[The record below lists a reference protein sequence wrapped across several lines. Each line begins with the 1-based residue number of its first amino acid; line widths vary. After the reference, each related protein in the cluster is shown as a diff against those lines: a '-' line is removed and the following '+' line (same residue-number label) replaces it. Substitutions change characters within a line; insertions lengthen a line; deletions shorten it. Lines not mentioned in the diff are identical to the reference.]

1 MSMGN
6 PSNERPDDLEITS
19 IGALYHGH
27 WDKKYWSCSR
37 GKDRYPYPI
46 GYHAIRTH
54 AGNTYKIEVREGIKG
69 PLFVVTSTN
78 GHSSTGQTPDIA
90 WENFQKKSGPKVKNC
105 HGRRLSSKIDGVEL
119 FGFKNPLVQRLLRE
133 LMADVKEAAERN
145 LLSLNI
151 TDSSQLNN
159 KVETQSSNAC
169 FDLPACLGKQQ
180 STRKRSMKHQMKEG
194 RTKRIERQDIPDC
207 KEGDIAEQSVR
218 TYSRA
223 KDKSREKFK
232 EKHLSDAL
240 PTHGIADH
248 LSYSTGRS
256 NSIAAVSNETSCKP
270 GCHFQNDAKDIKFV
284 SSTNNYLVKEDSRN
298 SSRQVYPL
306 DGESYLPLLAREELP
321 AKMDCGDCVIEKHV
335 ISLEESKHINDSRFS
350 YMESKACNAENMLL
364 WEQEEMKNDHVIKES
379 TFVADPCDSD
389 ALPGSIPKELIDIHN
404 QCTLECMHPMPDGI
418 SYLVKCTPD
427 NGSSRVIK
435 DSLPEVNPSP
445 GSSNPSSERTDSD
458 STGQELAKSMMA
470 FLLPQAV
477 PLLKKTYIK
486 RKSRHRNREAD
497 PKYCSILTR
506 TNCTEKVENDRISD
520 DICGGN
526 LEVKMLA
533 QRSTENISEKG
544 LDSWTLLHANSQ
556 CKMTKVKRPI
566 NDSMKSRPFTDISK
580 EAKSVIPDSFEDDPY
595 VCDVTMKKPSPSDHS
610 EANYGHFNETNLNAD
625 SSKSPFSRKGGK
637 EHSSCLLESND
648 IDGVVMLQNELE
660 KDDIMLSDSLLACLE
675 EEFKEKST
683 VEEDKVSCPAYQG
696 ADCVDHMLALN
707 SASVV
712 HDVSQHFNNTTN
724 DFIPITVHLS
734 NHGPSGTDLAD
745 DCSQDS
751 LQSPTKLK
759 DTDVSVIKTEK
770 SHSGNNHGCSI
781 QHELIYYDVQTLP
794 ESRDSY
800 GQNIEGPT
808 GSLQARPHPKEAANA
823 TGDSS
828 SFYTQNT
835 VAQTEVFLPNNERG
849 DKFLHAN
856 NSSRNYDILLSESII
871 CRNFDDADL
880 EKYAIPNTSNKEENG
895 GSGCKKDNAEIRIS
909 AARDIEN
916 NEHNPLLEK
925 LKNTCASESALY
937 DPAHSVSQDLVKNAT
952 EDIQARVVNDNAEMR
967 MVAVSEVKPD
977 EGMPSGSK
985 LESISAS
992 EFNISVPSYAG
1003 HQDMV
1008 KNVAQSVKVFNSN
1021 IHSHSY
1027 FEKNCLDSVDDIHE
1041 SQSYCIMQQNRRGMA
1056 VLSRKSVLEA
1066 SSCSNP
1072 LTKLMEDKHCKDIF
1086 SDKLEKSHM
1095 NGLPSPDAE
1104 EITELGSPMKLA
1116 GCYLHPNHVLSII
1129 LSSKEDFLQICV
1141 LCGLLEDCNR
1151 YLYIYTVPLLE
1162 QREKCPSFS
1171 AYTTLVL
1178 PPRNG
1183 LFKGDLQPEQYGLQ
1197 FTPDGQSLVLLTSI
1211 RTPYCRN
1218 QSISCLCLMCKTQHC
1233 ENDGIKIVKT
1243 NFGYVSPV
1251 TSLRAYEKISC
1262 ILVCEPNYLIAAELS
1277 GKLHGWMMNSGWSS
1291 ILEEFMLPRFGNIS
1305 SSIVEL
1311 KRVSRCRSFVI
1322 GHDGIGGFGLWD
1334 ISKRALLSR
1343 FSAPGN
1349 TIFQILPVGLGSL
1362 RNIDILASNSDI
1374 EENLKIMAT
1383 NCSTEAGGDPFL
1395 MLSGEDIAVWLL
1407 VSAASASE
1415 FQCHFEVKEPVLR
1428 CWRLALLAK
1437 NKVFMGSILD
1447 PRASAMGVSADCG
1460 IVGTYEGLL
1469 YKWELSTGKKLANI
1483 HCFKC
1488 GSVSCIA
1495 VDAQSGTMA
1504 VADNKCQ
1511 LLIYAQP
1518 RTSM

>member
-1 MSMGN
+1 MSMEN

-46 GYHAIRTH
+46 GYNAIRTH

-194 RTKRIERQDIPDC
+194 RTKRIECQDILVC
-207 KEGDIAEQSVR
+207 KEGDIAEQSIR

-232 EKHLSDAL
+232 EKHLSDVL

-284 SSTNNYLVKEDSRN
+284 SSTNNYLAKEDSRN

-306 DGESYLPLLAREELP
+306 DGESDLPLLAREELP
-321 AKMDCGDCVIEKHV
+321 AKMDCGDCVVEKHV
-335 ISLEESKHINDSRFS
+335 ISLEESKHINDSRLS

-404 QCTLECMHPMPDGI
+404 QSTLECMHPMPDGI

-427 NGSSRVIK
+427 DSSSRVIK

-566 NDSMKSRPFTDISK
+566 NDSMKSQPFTDISK
-580 EAKSVIPDSFEDDPY
+580 EAKSVIPDSFEDEPY
-595 VCDVTMKKPSPSDHS
+595 VCDVTMKKLSPSDHS

-637 EHSSCLLESND
+637 EHSSCLFESND

-660 KDDIMLSDSLLACLE
+660 KDDTMLSDSLLACLE

-745 DCSQDS
+745 DYSQDS

-770 SHSGNNHGCSI
+770 SHS
-781 QHELIYYDVQTLP
+781 
-794 ESRDSY
+794 
-800 GQNIEGPT
+800 
-808 GSLQARPHPKEAANA
+808 
-823 TGDSS
+823 
-828 SFYTQNT
+828 
-835 VAQTEVFLPNNERG
+835 
-849 DKFLHAN
+849 
-856 NSSRNYDILLSESII
+856 
-871 CRNFDDADL
+871 DL
-880 EKYAIPNTSNKEENG
+880 EKYAIPNTSNTEENG

-916 NEHNPLLEK
+916 NEHNPLLKK

-937 DPAHSVSQDLVKNAT
+937 DSAHSVSQDLVKNAT
-952 EDIQARVVNDNAEMR
+952 EDIQGRVINDNAEMR

-977 EGMPSGSK
+977 EDMPSGSK

-992 EFNISVPSYAG
+992 EFNISIPSYAG

-1008 KNVAQSVKVFNSN
+1008 KNVAQNVKVLNSN
-1021 IHSHSY
+1021 IHLHSY

-1056 VLSRKSVLEA
+1056 GLSRKSVLEA

-1072 LTKLMEDKHCKDIF
+1072 RTKLMEDKRCKDIF
-1086 SDKLEKSHM
+1086 SDKLKKSQM

-1116 GCYLHPNHVLSII
+1116 GCYLHPNPVLSII
-1129 LSSKEDFLQICV
+1129 LSSMEDFLQICV

-1171 AYTTLVL
+1171 GYTTLVL

-1305 SSIVEL
+1305 PSTVEL
-1311 KRVSRCRSFVI
+1311 KRVSRCRSLVI

-1343 FSAPGN
+1343 FSAPGS

-1374 EENLKIMAT
+1374 EENLKMMAT

-1415 FQCHFEVKEPVLR
+1415 FQCHFEVKEPVVR

-1447 PRASAMGVSADCG
+1447 PRASAIDVSADCG
-1460 IVGTYEGLL
+1460 IVGTFEGLL